1 MRRFLAPAALAIGML
16 LAVGGIATAQDEV
29 ETRASST
36 TWLGDTG
43 LWFVPT
49 AEILPAGKVS
59 VSGYRANFDREQ
71 GQTDISHF
79 VGTFGVGVADRVE
92 IFGSVRA
99 DTRIRRDFR
108 PLFNADD
115 PTFGGVLLDHPTV
128 TDFWNGDDFGDIVLG
143 GKINL
148 LSEHRQSPAAVA
160 IRAMVKA
167 PTGNEDNGKSTG
179 EADFMFDLIASKN
192 INDAFELSGFGGML
206 IRGFLGH

>member
-1 MRRFLAPAALAIGML
+1 MKRFLGPAALAIGML
-16 LAVGGIATAQDEV
+16 LAAGGLATAQDEV
-29 ETRASST
+29 ETRSSST

-71 GQTDISHF
+71 GQTDIAHF

-99 DTRIRRDFR
+99 DTRIRRDSR
-108 PLFNADD
+108 PLFDASD
-115 PTFGGVLLDHPTV
+115 PVIGGVLQDYPTL
-128 TDFWNGDDFGDIVLG
+128 TDFWNGDDYGDIVFG

-148 LSEHRQSPAAVA
+148 LSEHRQQPAAVA
-160 IRAMVKA
+160 A
-167 PTGNEDNGKSTG
+167 
-179 EADFMFDLIASKN
+179 
-192 INDAFELSGFGGML
+192 LSARTCGGTPPCSPL
-206 IRGFLGH
+206 PPKHRPHPAHPEPARRTARGSPCRRR